1 MASSLYK
8 HSAVIKLATF
18 QTKETRDG
26 KILLNKNLR
35 Q

>member
-8 HSAVIKLATF
+8 HSAVIKLATLI
-18 QTKETRDG
+18 KETRDG
-26 KILLNKNLR
+26 KILLNEDLR